1 MKRFRFAAVIALCAT
16 SMLLAAADASA
27 ASIRLSCEKRGTT
40 RSKVSV
46 DGRALVPA
54 TGTYFARISSG
65 GVLVRSKNNL
75 RAVAGEA
82 EFDFDSNAADVRA
95 GATAIRP
102 TFIRGSVTAWVYNVS
117 GRLAAGPVTVACRV
131 R

>member
-1 MKRFRFAAVIALCAT
+1 MKKFRFAAVIAICAT
-16 SMLLAAADASA
+16 SLFFAATDASA
-27 ASIRLSCEKRGTT
+27 ASIRLTCEKRGTT

-54 TGTYFARISSG
+54 TGTYFARVSSG
-65 GVLVRSKNNL
+65 GLLVRSKNNL

-82 EFDFDSNAADVRA
+82 EFDFDSNPADVRA

-102 TFIRGSVTAWVYNVS
+102 SVIRGSVTAWVYNVN

>member
-1 MKRFRFAAVIALCAT
+1 MKKFRFAAVIAICAT
-16 SMLLAAADASA
+16 SLFFAATDASA
-27 ASIRLSCEKRGTT
+27 ASIRLTCEKRGTT

-54 TGTYFARISSG
+54 TGTYFARVSSG
-65 GVLVRSKNNL
+65 GLLVRSKNNL
-75 RAVAGEA
+75 RAIAGEA
-82 EFDFDSNAADVRA
+82 EFDFDSNPADVRA

-102 TFIRGSVTAWVYNVS
+102 TFIRGSVTAWVYNVN
-117 GRLAAGPVTVACRV
+117 GRLAAGPVTVVCRV